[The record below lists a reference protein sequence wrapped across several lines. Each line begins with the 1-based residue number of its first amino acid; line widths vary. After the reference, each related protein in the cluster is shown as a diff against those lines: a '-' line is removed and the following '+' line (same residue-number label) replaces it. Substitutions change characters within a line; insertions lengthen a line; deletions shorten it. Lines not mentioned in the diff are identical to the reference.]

1 MYIYKYVHVKSFTVG
16 VFAYPLF
23 RDEEIDFE
31 FTIANDRWSVVIIE
45 ANTILSAKNWPILY
59 TWQPNKW
66 WDGYDHCARKL
77 CNLSLY
83 EEEIDNKSR
92 SCSMEHCCSLVTLP
106 NRRWHTIQVI
116 HKDYWKYRLQERK
129 NETRVTKYFYFKKFY
144 TYNGQNF
151 RKRIEKLSEEID
163 RKTRW
168 WVN

>member
-1 MYIYKYVHVKSFTVG
+1 MFT
-16 VFAYPLF
+16 YPLF
-23 RDEEIDFE
+23 RGGEIDFE
-31 FTIANDRWSVVIIE
+31 FTIANDRWSAVIIE

-106 NRRWHTIQVI
+106 NRRWHTIEVI
-116 HKDYWKYRLQERK
+116 RKDYWKCRLQERK
-129 NETRVTKYFYFKKFY
+129 NDTRVAKYSYWKNSIHTMDKISRSELR
-144 TYNGQNF
+144 
-151 RKRIEKLSEEID
+151 RKRSQDKMVRTKLC
-163 RKTRW
+163 RKF
-168 WVN
+168 WVLAFWY